1 MKNVKIKFEVSTDQ
15 LVLAQYKVKKLV
27 KSLKKARKLIK
38 KLVKGYENT

>member
-1 MKNVKIKFEVSTDQ
+1 MKNVKIKFKVSTDQ

-38 KLVKGYENT
+38 KLGK